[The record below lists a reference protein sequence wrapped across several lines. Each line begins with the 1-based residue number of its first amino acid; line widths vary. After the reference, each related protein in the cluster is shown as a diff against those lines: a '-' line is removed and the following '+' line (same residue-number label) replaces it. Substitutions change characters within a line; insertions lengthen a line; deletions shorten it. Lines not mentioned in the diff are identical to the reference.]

1 MSWMTTSNT
10 LQIDLQVER
19 RYRPAAD
26 PTLSIEAP
34 VLRRLFEYWKNK
46 SAQQRPCRSDID
58 PLEIGVD
65 IPNVILLDILHDP
78 LRFRWRLLGSC
89 IVDATGRNVTGKRF
103 EDIYPHPV
111 LVDVMRVFSRSA
123 LTGLPIRHV
132 GTGRFA
138 DRDYLAYE
146 SVHLPLFDARGNVE
160 MIMGGL
166 HFRRLS
172 MGRGTS

>member
-1 MSWMTTSNT
+1 MPDADA
-10 LQIDLQVER
+10 LQIDLKVEH
-19 RYRPAAD
+19 RYRPTAD
-26 PTLSIEAP
+26 PALSIEAP
-34 VLRRLFEYWKNK
+34 VLQQLYAYWNNK
-46 SAQQRPCRSDID
+46 SKLQRPRRSDID

-65 IPNVILLDILHDP
+65 IPNVVLLDIAHDP

-89 IVDATGRNVTGKRF
+89 IVDATGRNATGKRF
-103 EDIYPHPV
+103 EDFYPHPV
-111 LVDVMRVFSRSA
+111 LADVMRVFSRSA

-146 SVHLPLFDARGNVE
+146 SVHLPLFDADGRNVE
-160 MIMGGL
+160 MIIGGL

-172 MGRGTS
+172 MGRRPS